1 MQARTDQY
9 PFNMMMMHV
18 IASSSMADAATQDG
32 MTYATVI
39 GVYTPYS
46 RKDICY
52 NILARCIGG
61 VDCENAIAD

>member
-1 MQARTDQY
+1 MGFRLLLPPQVGFD
-9 PFNMMMMHV
+9 V
-18 IASSSMADAATQDG
+18 S
-32 MTYATVI
+32 VI